1 MGLVILR
8 VPKAG
13 AVRAAE
19 ASQLCTEEAAAV
31 QVETASGSEGEKRET
46 AMEQYLRVVETRLG
60 VQLRTL
66 VETQVGNGL
75 GPRWA
80 GEGALLFLMKS
91 VMQLL
96 PGEARQTSDPRR
108 QPSSLVSKRHR

>member
-13 AVRAAE
+13 AVRAVE
-19 ASQLCTEEAAAV
+19 ASQLCTEAAAV
-31 QVETASGSEGEKRET
+31 QVETASGSEGEQGET

-66 VETQVGNGL
+66 VETQAGNGL
-75 GPRWA
+75 GPRLA
-80 GEGALLFLMKS
+80 GESALLFLMKS
-91 VMQLL
+91 VMQL

>member
-19 ASQLCTEEAAAV
+19 ASQLCTEETAAV

-46 AMEQYLRVVETRLG
+46 AME
-60 VQLRTL
+60 
-66 VETQVGNGL
+66 
-75 GPRWA
+75 
-80 GEGALLFLMKS
+80 
-91 VMQLL
+91 
-96 PGEARQTSDPRR
+96 
-108 QPSSLVSKRHR
+108 